1 MIGQTIAHYEVLD
14 RLGGGG
20 MGVVYKA
27 RDRRLGR
34 TVALKFLSPG
44 LVESPTAKQ
53 RFVAEAQAA
62 SALDHPNIGTI
73 HAIEETPEGDLF
85 IAMAFYE
92 GETVAQRIA
101 RGPLPAHEAVELAA
115 QAADGL
121 ARAHERDIVHRDVKP
136 ANLVVTR
143 ERVVK
148 VLDFGLAK
156 VGDIRLTDAGTTLGT
171 PAYMSPEQA
180 GGRSVDH
187 RTDIWSLGVVLYE
200 MLTGRLPFPGESRS
214 QVIDAIL
221 GSEPE
226 PLRLP
231 AGAPTPLERLVQRAL
246 AKTPARRHPT
256 MAAMFEELAEI
267 RRELFGF
274 SALDTLAGVPTGD
287 ETPTI
292 APPSRSH
299 SAPASGAQPSGERR
313 QVTVLACEM
322 VPFLTLT
329 EELDPE
335 DLQEILKTYHEAAV
349 LVVAGLDGRVVKTD
363 QGQILAHFGFPT
375 AHEDDAHRAVRAG
388 LGIVAAMRAA
398 GEALRT
404 TAGRPLPVRAAVHT
418 GRMVAGDGRGSSAD
432 PSTLVGNV
440 PAIAARLQDAAPDDS
455 VVVSGDTR
463 RLVKRFYDLEPLGE
477 RQVAGLAR
485 PVGVFHVRLERVA
498 TDRVDAAQQDGL
510 TPFVGREQELALLM
524 ARWEQVKE
532 GEGQVVLLAGEAGIG
547 KSRLALEARERLRD
561 EPHLWLE
568 CRASPYHTGD
578 ALHPVTEMLGRL
590 AGFADGSSP
599 EDRQERLEETL
610 RPYEP
615 TPEKMSLLAGAL
627 SLPTPE
633 GCPEPPASPQ
643 RRMQRTME
651 VLAELVLDLS
661 TRQPVFF
668 VVEDLHWVDP
678 STEELLGQLVA
689 QSATVPLLVLATTR
703 PGLSA
708 PWLGEDHT
716 TRLALSRLSRAHT
729 QALVAQVASDSS
741 LDTGLLEQLVSRTD
755 GVPLFAEELTRA
767 VCESPR
773 AETTSKTASGVSPA
787 PEVPATLQES
797 LAARLDQLGSA
808 KGVAQMAATLG
819 REFPHRWLEALWP
832 HDPDAL
838 GLELVRVV
846 ESGLLQRRGVPPTA
860 TYVFKHALV
869 QEAAYGSLL
878 RSTRQ
883 QYHERIARALEERF
897 AETAA
902 NEPHLIAHHYGEA
915 GQVQAGIEWWS
926 RAAEREVG
934 RFANREAAA
943 AVRRALALLAQQPE
957 GPERD
962 GQELGLQMRLATI
975 LPSVSGYASEETERA
990 HLRAQELCD
999 RMGPVGELYWVLYG
1013 LWAFYFVSARLGR
1026 ARDQAEILL
1035 PLGDERGDALSRMGA
1050 RYASGV
1056 TRAFVGELHL
1066 ARQELEETVAI
1077 DEAAAGRTPDFSAGM
1092 ELGVTTPAYL
1102 AMVLWLLGHADLA
1115 LERIEGAVER
1125 ARGLGHPLTLG
1136 FALYYLV
1143 WIHVHRGEAGPARE
1157 RAQELLGLSEEHGLF
1172 FGPLCLTL
1180 LGWALDQPAP
1190 VVAAWSATDSP
1201 ADAPDDLPLDHVR
1214 GGLQFYRATGSV
1226 VSQTH
1231 MLSLLALGHARRGQ
1245 WTEARPAVDQAL
1257 GFAEETGETWWTPEL
1272 HRLAGEITL
1281 AEAGGED
1288 AKATEAAG
1296 REAEASFRRGLQIAG
1311 EQHALALELR
1321 AATSLARLLES
1332 TDRGAEGL
1340 ALLRGVLDRL
1350 SEGEGTGDVEAAKAL
1365 LSDLSRVTAG

>member
-27 RDRRLGR
+27 RDSRLGR
-34 TVALKFLSPG
+34 VVALKFLSPG
-44 LVESPTAKQ
+44 LVESPTAKR

-73 HAIEETPEGDLF
+73 HAIEETSEGDLF

-101 RGPLPAHEAVELAA
+101 RGPLPPHEAVELAA

-121 ARAHERDIVHRDVKP
+121 ARAHERDIVHRDIKP

-148 VLDFGLAK
+148 ILDFGLAK
-156 VGDIRLTDAGTTLGT
+156 VGDVRLTDAGTTLGT

-180 GGRSVDH
+180 RGRSVDH

-221 GSEPE
+221 GAEPE

-231 AGAPTPLERLVQRAL
+231 AGAPTPLERLVHRAL
-246 AKTPARRHPT
+246 AKDPARRHPT
-256 MAAMFEELAEI
+256 MAVVREELAET
-267 RRELFGF
+267 RRELAGV
-274 SALDTLAGVPTGD
+274 SALETLAGGPTGD
-287 ETPTI
+287 ETPTFGFP
-292 APPSRSH
+292 ASGPR

-313 QVTVLACEM
+313 QVTVLSCEM
-322 VPFLTLT
+322 VPFLSLT

-335 DLQEILKTYHEAAV
+335 DLQEILTTYHQAAV
-349 LVVAGLDGRVVKTD
+349 LVVAGLDGRVVKGE

-388 LGIVAAMRAA
+388 LGIVAAMQ
-398 GEALRT
+398 
-404 TAGRPLPVRAAVHT
+404 TASETLQVTGGRPLPVRAAVHT
-418 GRMVAGDGRGSSAD
+418 GRMVAGDGSGSSAD
-432 PSTLVGNV
+432 SSALVGNV
-440 PAIAARLQDAAPDDS
+440 PTIATRLHDAAPDDGL
-455 VVVSGDTR
+455 VVSGDTR
-463 RLVKRFYDLEPLGE
+463 RLVERFYDLEPLGE
-477 RQVAGLAR
+477 RNVAGLAR
-485 PVGVFHVRLERVA
+485 PLGVFRVRGERGA
-498 TDRVDAAQQDGL
+498 TGRTDAAEQGGL
-510 TPFVGREQELALLM
+510 SPFVGREQDLALVM

-547 KSRLALEARERLRD
+547 KSRLALEARERLRE

-590 AGFADGSSP
+590 AGFDDGSAP
-599 EDRQERLEETL
+599 EERRARLAEAL

-615 TPEKMSLLAGAL
+615 SPETLSLLASAL
-627 SLPTPE
+627 SLPIPE
-633 GCPEPPASPQ
+633 GGPEPPPSPQ
-643 RRMQRTME
+643 KRMQRTME
-651 VLAELVLDLS
+651 VLLELVLGFS
-661 TRQPVFF
+661 SRQPVLL

-678 STEELLGQLVA
+678 STEELLGQLVG

-708 PWLGEDHT
+708 PWGGEEHV
-716 TRLALSRLSRAHT
+716 TRLALSRLSREHT
-729 QALVAQVASDSS
+729 RALVTEVAADAP
-741 LDTGLLEQLVSRTD
+741 LDPDVLEQLVSRTD

-773 AETTSKTASGVSPA
+773 AEPTSVTAGGVSPT

-797 LAARLDQLGSA
+797 LAARLDRLGPA
-808 KGVAQMAATLG
+808 KGVAQMAAVLG
-819 REFPHRWLEALWP
+819 REFPHRWLETLWP

-838 GLELVRVV
+838 GEELARVV
-846 ESGLLQRRGVPPTA
+846 ESGLLHRRGVPPSA

-883 QYHERIARALEERF
+883 EYHERIARALEEHF
-897 AETAA
+897 PETAT
-902 NEPHLIAHHYGEA
+902 NEPHLVAHHYGEA
-915 GQVQAGIEWWS
+915 GQVQPGIEWWS
-926 RAAEREVG
+926 RAAEREAG

-999 RMGPVGELYWVLYG
+999 RMGSVGELYWVLYG
-1013 LWAFYFVSARLGR
+1013 LWAFSFVRARLERSREQADRLVLLADERPDALAGIAAHYAR
-1026 ARDQAEILL
+1026 GVSLAFLGELTGARD
-1035 PLGDERGDALSRMGA
+1035 
-1050 RYASGV
+1050 
-1056 TRAFVGELHL
+1056 
-1066 ARQELEETVAI
+1066 ELEEALAI
-1077 DEAAAGRTPDFSAGM
+1077 DEAAEGREPDFSAGM

-1102 AMVLWLLGHADLA
+1102 AMVLWLLGHADA
-1115 LERIEGAVER
+1115 ARQRIEDTVKR
-1125 ARGLGHPLTLG
+1125 ARTLGHPLSLG

-1143 WIHVHRGEAGPARE
+1143 WIHVHRGEVTQARE

-1190 VVAAWSATDSP
+1190 VVTSWSAADSTG
-1201 ADAPDDLPLDHVR
+1201 DAPDDQALDHVR
-1214 GGLQFYRATGSV
+1214 GGLQFYQTTGSRV
-1226 VSQTH
+1226 NQTH
-1231 MLSLLALGHARRGQ
+1231 MVSLLALGHARRGQ
-1245 WTEARPAVDQAL
+1245 WAEARHAVDQAL
-1257 GFAEETGETWWTPEL
+1257 GFSGETGETWWAPEL
-1272 HRLAGEITL
+1272 HRLAGEIAL
-1281 AEAGGED
+1281 AEAEGQD
-1288 AKATEAAG
+1288 ASAGKAAV
-1296 REAEASFRRGLQIAG
+1296 REAEASFRRALEMAG
-1311 EQHALALELR
+1311 EQPALALELR
-1321 AATSLARLLES
+1321 AATSLARLLRS
-1332 TDRGAEGL
+1332 TDRAAEGRAVL
-1340 ALLRGVLDRL
+1340 SGVLDRV
-1350 SEGEGTGDVEAAKAL
+1350 SEGEGTGDVEAARGL
-1365 LSDLSRVTAG
+1365 LSELG